1 MIPQETSPILTDIS
15 TKDLTDE
22 LMRREGISTVS
33 LEPYAVMKITAGSNE
48 REIQGPAI
56 ILINQ
61 D

>member
-1 MIPQETSPILTDIS
+1 MIRQEASTLTDIS

-22 LMRREGISTVS
+22 LMRREDVS
-33 LEPYAVMKITAGSNE
+33 AITLEPYAIMKITAGSNE
-48 REIQGPAI
+48 REVQGPAI